1 MLRGWSGIGPLRRAR
16 SNLSSW
22 KQCLSILGASAHSP
36 TGPFV
41 QSQILIECRLQCR
54 PALHTPLSLR
64 GLSASSRGPSSDGTP
79 STTDGLQII
88 LDLKRWLVQ
97 TRYGRLMRID
107 KPTGTHL
114 LFLPAAWGI
123 TMGTES
129 IVDALSL
136 YTLFYT
142 GAVLLRGAGCTIN
155 DIWDADIDPHVDR
168 TKDRPIAAGE
178 ISIPAAF
185 AFLSAQLACGLAV
198 LLSLNQTSFI
208 VGAPIV
214 IPVMLY
220 PLAKRTTRYPQA
232 VLGLTFNWGALL
244 GYAAAA
250 DTLSAS
256 AFCLYGAG
264 WCWTLVYDT
273 IYAHQDKKDDALIG
287 VQSSA
292 LALGNSVRP
301 VLSGLVIAKIGCLAL
316 AGALAD
322 LGTPYY
328 AGITIA
334 GAHSL
339 KQVWWT
345 NLDDPKQCLMAFN
358 SSGVT
363 GAIIWAAVVSGRLL

>member
-1 MLRGWSGIGPLRRAR
+1 MMLRGMGAFRRAR
-16 SNLSSW
+16 STFPCW
-22 KQCLSILGASAHSP
+22 KQCLSISGGSGHHSLTRGAVHGQTWIDGRTRSH
-36 TGPFV
+36 
-41 QSQILIECRLQCR
+41 
-54 PALHTPLSLR
+54 PALLKPLSLR
-64 GLSASSRGPSSDGTP
+64 GLSGSSRGPSSIG
-79 STTDGLQII
+79 SSSSVGGLENV
-88 LDLKRWLVQ
+88 LDFKHWLVH
-97 TRYGRLMRID
+97 TRYGRLMRLD
-107 KPTGTHL
+107 KPTGIHL

-123 TMGTES
+123 TMGTGS

-142 GAVLLRGAGCTIN
+142 GAILLRGVGCTIN
-155 DIWDADIDPHVDR
+155 DIWDADIDPHVQR

-185 AFLSAQLACGLAV
+185 VFLGAQLSGGLAV

-208 VGAPIV
+208 VGAPSV

-244 GYAAAA
+244 GYAAAT

-273 IYAHQDKKDDALIG
+273 IYAHQDKKDDARIG

-292 LALGNSVRP
+292 LALGSRVRP
-301 VLSGLVIAKIGCLAL
+301 VLSGLVLAKVGCLAL
-316 AGALAD
+316 AGSLAN
-322 LGTPYY
+322 LATPYY
-328 AGITIA
+328 AGIAIA
-334 GAHSL
+334 GVHSM

-345 NLDDPKQCLMAFN
+345 NMNDPKQCLAAFN
-358 SSGVT
+358 SNTLT
-363 GAIIWAAVVSGRLL
+363 GAIVWAAVISGRVL